1 MNTKTQ
7 PQTRAELD
15 KTRHNMNNIIQ
26 TLLNT
31 RIGEIPTDLLGF
43 KVTFE
48 VGGYKV
54 IVDKDA
60 DDYTCRAKITVKK
73 IALEEGQ
80 GSAVEIHDVR
90 CDVPIGE
97 IYQRARELIESFIRR
112 R

>member
-1 MNTKTQ
+1 MNTKTH
-7 PQTRAELD
+7 AELD
-15 KTRHNMNNIIQ
+15 KAGHNMNNIIQ

-31 RIGEIPTDLLGF
+31 RLGEIPTDLLGF

-48 VGGYKV
+48 VGGYRV

-60 DDYTCRAKITVKK
+60 ADTCRAKITVEK

-97 IYQRARELIESFIRR
+97 IYQRARELIESFIR
-112 R
+112 